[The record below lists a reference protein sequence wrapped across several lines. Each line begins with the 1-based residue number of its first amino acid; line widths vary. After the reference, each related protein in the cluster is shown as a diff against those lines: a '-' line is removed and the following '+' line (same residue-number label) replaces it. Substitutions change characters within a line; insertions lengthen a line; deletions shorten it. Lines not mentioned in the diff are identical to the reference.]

1 MEESTPVSSPEKA
14 SEALPLSLLGR
25 VILDAS
31 GDLPLHA
38 QLRRG
43 LQAIIEKRCDDG
55 QKFYTEPQ
63 LIQHLKVSQS
73 TVRRALL
80 DLAREGLLHR
90 QVAKGSFVRRRT
102 HAAAQDFTVNVFL
115 PEWSSGFLVAMLKAF
130 SAECKRKNWR
140 IRSLHTHQGDDS
152 AESHRMVEGKPDQE
166 GIVLLA
172 NESGLTLGQTE
183 FFQRNSYRVVNI
195 DCLIPGYPAAFVG
208 TDNHAVV
215 RLGLDHLAGLG
226 HERIAFFINEP
237 AEHGNVIE
245 RTQFFEQETARRG
258 LTRAHVF
265 PCRTPFHE
273 DSYEAAYRK
282 MSELMHGSHRPS
294 AIFAM
299 SDPGAWAALKWL
311 AEKRIRVPEEVS
323 VLGFSDDRPSRFTYP
338 GLTTIAHPTGE
349 IATTAL
355 RLFTEP
361 TGAEA
366 RYFLPPRLV
375 LRDSTA
381 EARR

>member
-1 MEESTPVSSPEKA
+1 MEERSAVSSPENP
-14 SEALPLSLLGR
+14 SETLPLSLLNR

-43 LQAIIEKRCDDG
+43 LQSIIEKRCDDG

-63 LIQHLKVSQS
+63 LIQHLRVSQS

-80 DLAREGLLHR
+80 DLAREGLLLR
-90 QVAKGSFVRRRT
+90 RVAKGSFVRKRT
-102 HAAAQDFTVNVFL
+102 PVVAQAFTVNVFL

-130 SAECKRKNWR
+130 YTECKRKNWR
-140 IRSLHTHQGDDS
+140 MRSLHTHQGDNF
-152 AESHRMVEGKPDQE
+152 AENHRMVEGKPEQQ
-166 GIVLLA
+166 GIILLA
-172 NESGLTLGQTE
+172 NESSLTLGLTD
-183 FFQRNSYRVVNI
+183 FFHQQSYQVVNI
-195 DCLIPGYPAAFVG
+195 DCLIPDYPGPFVG
-208 TDNHAVV
+208 TDNQAVV
-215 RLGLDHLAGLG
+215 QIALDHLVGLG

-237 AEHGNVIE
+237 EEHGNVIE
-245 RTQFFEQETARRG
+245 RARLFEEEAARRG
-258 LTRAHVF
+258 LTRARVF
-265 PCRTPFHE
+265 HCSTHFYE

-282 MSELMHGSHRPS
+282 MPELMNGPHRPT

-311 AEKRIRVPEEVS
+311 AEKRIKVPEEVS
-323 VLGFSDDRPSRFTYP
+323 VLGFSDDRPSRFTHP
-338 GLTTIAHPTGE
+338 GLTTIAHPVGE
-349 IATTAL
+349 IAATAL

-361 TGAEA
+361 PDAEA

>member
-1 MEESTPVSSPEKA
+1 MEESSAVSLPEKL
-14 SEALPLSLLGR
+14 SEVLPLSLLSR
-25 VILDAS
+25 VILDAG

-80 DLAREGLLHR
+80 DLAREGLLQR
-90 QVAKGSFVRRRT
+90 RVAKGSFVRKRIQ
-102 HAAAQDFTVNVFL
+102 AAVPAFTVNVLL

-130 SAECKRKNWR
+130 YAECKRKNWR
-140 IRSLHTHQGDDS
+140 MRSLHTHQGDNS
-152 AESHRMVEGKPDQE
+152 IESHRLIEGKPERE
-166 GIVLLA
+166 GVILLA
-172 NESGLTLGQTE
+172 NEPGLTVGLTD
-183 FFQRNSYRVVNI
+183 FFRQHSYRVINI
-195 DCLIPGYPAAFVG
+195 DSLVPGYPGVFVG
-208 TDNHAVV
+208 TDNQAVV
-215 RLGLDHLAGLG
+215 RIALDHLVGLG

-237 AEHGNVIE
+237 EEHGNVIE
-245 RTQFFEQETARRG
+245 RTRFFEQETANRG

-265 PCRTPFHE
+265 HCSTHFYE

-282 MSELMHGSHRPS
+282 MPELMYGPHRPT
-294 AIFAM
+294 AIFTM

-311 AEKRIRVPEEVS
+311 AEKRIKVPEEVS
-323 VLGFSDDRPSRFTYP
+323 VLGFSDDRPSRFTHP
-338 GLTTIAHPTGE
+338 GLTTIAHPVGE
-349 IATTAL
+349 IAATAL

-361 TGAEA
+361 ADADA
-366 RYFLPPRLV
+366 RNFLMPRLV